1 MRPVS
6 LLASR
11 PLRSSSVPY
20 PSERASRLG
29 HVPIVNSQAVQDAF
43 ARWEV
48 AQATPADENRVT
60 SLCRPLEV
68 LDNAGISDGIR
79 FAISVDGSDTEVEA
93 TREHPT
99 IKVGY
104 VRVAASFID
113 FDKLHE
119 AGTGH
124 FVNPHLLRESHQHAA
139 FDRALPGSGLIIPGS
154 TGVDTWRQ
162 ELNRFLQ
169 ETKFDQDSE
178 QTLADMLL
186 ALHGSPNA
194 PATTAP
200 LRRCPVCQA
209 SDAQLSGGRIDV
221 PKSGTNCPECGQ
233 KVYLGDVL
241 RTEEEYMP
249 EGSNRSSLT
258 RLMLVAERLTSLGY
272 MQLLFEDAHSYDV
285 LGRTIFITD
294 GPLGLYGTVA
304 PLKRR
309 FQNYLAEFAKHCAAN
324 NRPAIPLVV
333 GVEKSGTFVDH
344 AQLISHLI
352 EPGHVM
358 LLTTEYINRITGRPA
373 GNPYGSDEFYGRRFI
388 YRTMSGGILVFTVPP
403 KPGVTPYGDPD
414 GELWS
419 SYPTLRPVCEVL
431 EQVQTRLYENA
442 VIPVALA
449 HSAASLPLGVG
460 QSVLRALVQ
469 QSLGLPARSQIRQTG
484 PFAGPR

>member
-1 MRPVS
+1 M
-6 LLASR
+6 
-11 PLRSSSVPY
+11 PY

-29 HVPIVNSQAVQDAF
+29 HVPVVNSQAVHEAF
-43 ARWEV
+43 SRWEV

-60 SLCRPLEV
+60 ALCRPVVDLQNGGV
-68 LDNAGISDGIR
+68 ADGVR
-79 FAISVDGSDTEVEA
+79 FAITVDGSDSEVEA

-113 FDKLHE
+113 LEKLHKSG
-119 AGTGH
+119 AGD
-124 FVNPHLLRESHQHAA
+124 FVDPHLLRESHRHAA
-139 FDRALPGSGLIIPGS
+139 FDRALPGSGLVIPGL

-162 ELNRFLQ
+162 ELDRFLR
-169 ETKFDQDSE
+169 ETKFDQASE

-186 ALHGSPNA
+186 ALHGSPSA
-194 PATTAP
+194 PSITAP
-200 LRRCPVCQA
+200 LRRCPSCGVKA
-209 SDAQLSGGRIDV
+209 DQLPGGQINV
-221 PKSGTNCPECGQ
+221 PKDGTNCPDCGQ
-233 KVYLGDVL
+233 RVYLGDVL

-258 RLMLVAERLTSLGY
+258 RMMLVAERLTSLGY
-272 MQLLFEDAHSYDV
+272 MQLLFDDPHSYDV
-285 LGRTIFITD
+285 LERTLFITD
-294 GPLGLYGTVA
+294 GPLGLHGTVA

-309 FQNYLAEFAKHCAAN
+309 FQDYLADFARQCAAN
-324 NRPAIPLVV
+324 NRPAAPLVV
-333 GVEKSGTFVDH
+333 GVEKSGRFVEH

-352 EPGHVM
+352 VPGHVM
-358 LLTTEYINRITGRPA
+358 LLTTDYINRITGRPA
-373 GNPYGSDEFYGRRFI
+373 TNPYGSDEFYGRRFI
-388 YRTMSGGILVFTVPP
+388 YRTRSGGVIVLTIPP
-403 KPGVTPYGDPD
+403 EPGVTPYGDPN

-431 EQVQTRLYENA
+431 DNVQTRLYENA

-469 QSLGLPARSQIRQTG
+469 QSLGLPTRSQIRQTG
-484 PFAGPR
+484 PFVGQP